1 MRRFSLSPALLALV
15 LVAALLPGCRDTQSA
30 LTPLGPEAARVAT
43 LWWVLFAGAVAIFA
57 AVIAFTALAMFGGTR
72 WRRALAEEKAI
83 VAGGV
88 VFPLVILTALL
99 VYGVLVMRGNA
110 AADAPAPIRLTV
122 VGEQWWWR
130 VIYRGPDGETFES
143 ANEVRIPA
151 GRRADIAL
159 VSADVIHSFW
169 VPNLAGKVDMI
180 PGRINRITIEADRPG
195 ISRGQCTEYCG
206 GAHALMAFN
215 VVAME
220 PGEYEGWLAVE
231 AAPASGPRDATE
243 ERGRVIF
250 LSNGCGACH
259 AIRGTG
265 ARGVL
270 GPDLTHL
277 GSRTSLAAG
286 ILPND
291 VGAIGRWIASSQHIK
306 PENKMPPY
314 AIFTEAELADLAS
327 YLTGLK

>member
-1 MRRFSLSPALLALV
+1 MAFALV
-15 LVAALLPGCRDTQSA
+15 LPGCRDVQSA
-30 LTPLGPEAARVAT
+30 LAPLGPEAARVAT
-43 LWWVLFAGAVAIFA
+43 LWWVLFAGAVAIFI
-57 AVIAFTALAMFGGTR
+57 AVIVFTALAMFGSVR
-72 WRRALAEEKAI
+72 WRAAFARERTI
-83 VAGGV
+83 VAGGI
-88 VFPLVILTALL
+88 VFPLVTLTALL
-99 VYGVLVMRGNA
+99 VYGVLVMRGNT

-143 ANEVRIPA
+143 ANEVRIPV

-180 PGRINRITIEADRPG
+180 PGRTNRITIQADRPG

-220 PGEYEGWLAVE
+220 PEEYERWLAVE
-231 AAPASGPRDATE
+231 AAPASGPRDQAE
-243 ERGRVIF
+243 ERGRLVF

-259 AIRGTG
+259 AIRGTD

-270 GPDLTHL
+270 GPDLTHV

-286 ILPND
+286 ILPME
-291 VGAIGRWIASSQHIK
+291 AEAMERWIAGSQHIK
-306 PENKMPPY
+306 PENRMPPY
-314 AIFTEAELADLAS
+314 AIFSEAELADLAS
-327 YLTGLK
+327 YLIGLK

>member
-1 MRRFSLSPALLALV
+1 MRRPGATPALIALV
-15 LVAALLPGCRDTQSA
+15 LVGALLPGCRDMQSA
-30 LTPLGPEAARVAT
+30 LAPLGPEAARVAA
-43 LWWVLFAGAVAIFA
+43 LWWVLFAGAVAIFT
-57 AVIAFTALAMFGGTR
+57 AVIAFTALAMFGATR
-72 WRRALAEEKAI
+72 WRTALAGERAI

-88 VFPLVILTALL
+88 VFPLVTLTALL

-180 PGRINRITIEADRPG
+180 PGRTNRITIEADRPG
-195 ISRGQCTEYCG
+195 VSRGQCTEYCG

-220 PGEYEGWLAVE
+220 PGEYERWLAVE
-231 AAPASGPRDATE
+231 AAPAPGPRDAVE
-243 ERGRVIF
+243 EHGRLIF
-250 LSNGCGACH
+250 RSNGCGACH
-259 AIRGTG
+259 AIRGTE

-277 GSRTSLAAG
+277 GSRISLAAG

-291 VGAIGRWIASSQHIK
+291 VEAIGRWIASSQHIK
-306 PENKMPPY
+306 PENKMPPFD
-314 AIFTEAELADLAS
+314 IFSDEELAALS
-327 YLTGLK
+327 QYLSGLK

>member
-1 MRRFSLSPALLALV
+1 MRRPGASRA
-15 LVAALLPGCRDTQSA
+15 LVAAVLASVALSGCSEIQSA
-30 LTPLGPEAARVAT
+30 LAPQGPEAARVAT
-43 LWWVLFAGAVAIFA
+43 LWWVLLAGAVVIFA

-72 WRRALAEEKAI
+72 WRTALAGERAI

-88 VFPLVILTALL
+88 VFPLVTLTVLL

-180 PGRINRITIEADRPG
+180 PGRTNRITIQADRPG
-195 ISRGQCTEYCG
+195 ISRGQCAEYCG

-215 VVAME
+215 VVALQ
-220 PGEYEGWLAVE
+220 PDEYERWLAVE
-231 AAPASGPRDATE
+231 AGPASAPRGAAE
-243 ERGRVIF
+243 ERGRLLF
-250 LSNGCGACH
+250 LSNGCGSCH
-259 AIRGTG
+259 TIRGTE

-291 VGAIGRWIASSQHIK
+291 AEALARWIVGNQHIK
-306 PENKMPPY
+306 PENRMPPY
-314 AIFTEAELADLAS
+314 AIFSDAELADLAS

>member
-1 MRRFSLSPALLALV
+1 VKRFGPKSALLV
-15 LVAALLPGCRDTQSA
+15 LLFVAALLPGCRDMQSA

-43 LWWVLFAGAVAIFA
+43 LWWVLFGGAVAIFA
-57 AVIAFTALAMFGGTR
+57 AVIAITVLAMFGGTR
-72 WRRALAEEKAI
+72 WRTALAGERAI

-88 VFPLVILTALL
+88 VFPLVALTALL
-99 VYGVLVMRGNA
+99 VYGVLVMRVNP

-180 PGRINRITIEADRPG
+180 PGRTNRITIEADRAG
-195 ISRGQCTEYCG
+195 VSRGQCTEYCG

-220 PGEYEGWLAVE
+220 PGEYERWMAVE
-231 AAPASGPRDATE
+231 AAPAPGPRDAAE
-243 ERGRVIF
+243 ERGRLVF
-250 LSNGCGACH
+250 LSNGCRACH
-259 AIRGTG
+259 AIRGTD
-265 ARGVL
+265 ARGLL

-291 VGAIGRWIASSQHIK
+291 AEAMARWIAGSQHIK
-306 PENKMPPY
+306 PENRMPPY
-314 AIFTEAELADLAS
+314 PIFSEAELADLAS